1 MSPNNKKKL
10 ALIRV
15 KLDKLDNQLLS
26 LVKKRTILVNDVLK
40 LKEFKNEIVDKKR
53 INLILKR
60 IKLKSKKIKIDPKIT
75 NRIWK
80 NMIWS
85 YINYEKKN
93 FKKKIIIYYEVEVF
107 FL

>member
-1 MSPNNKKKL
+1 MSPKNKKKL

-26 LVKKRTILVNDVLK
+26 LIKKRTFLVNDVLK
-40 LKEFKNEIVDKKR
+40 LKKFKNEIVDNKR

-60 IKLKSKKIKIDPKIT
+60 IKLKSKKMKIDPKIT

-85 YINYEKKN
+85 YIDYERKN
-93 FKKKIIIYYEVEVF
+93 FKKK
-107 FL
+107 